1 MTEPTI
7 REDND
12 GVIFSAKIVPAS
24 SRTAIAGLL
33 DGMVKIK
40 VAAPPEKGKANQLL
54 LSFLAKQL
62 GVKIKALSIISGQSS
77 AVKQIKIA
85 GISTQ
90 TLREKLRLD
99 K

>member
-1 MTEPTI
+1 MTELTI

-54 LSFLAKQL
+54 LSFLAKEL
-62 GVKIKALSIISGQSS
+62 GVKTKALSIISGQRN

-90 TLREKLRLD
+90 TLQEKLRLN

>member
-12 GVIFSAKIVPAS
+12 GVFFSAKIVPAS

-62 GVKIKALSIISGQSS
+62 GVKTKALRIISGQSS
-77 AVKQIKIA
+77 PVKQIKIA

-90 TLREKLRLD
+90 TVQEKLRLD

>member
-12 GVIFSAKIVPAS
+12 GVFFSAKIVPAS

-33 DGMVKIK
+33 DGMVKVK

-54 LSFLAKQL
+54 LSFLAKEL
-62 GVKIKALSIISGQSS
+62 GVKTKALSIISGQSS
-77 AVKQIKIA
+77 TVKQIRVV
-85 GISTQ
+85 GISVE
-90 TLREKLRLD
+90 TLKEKLRLD

>member
-1 MTEPTI
+1 MTGLAI

-62 GVKIKALSIISGQSS
+62 GIKTKALSIISGQSS

>member
-1 MTEPTI
+1 MTGPTI
-7 REDND
+7 REEDD
-12 GVIFSAKIVPAS
+12 GVVFSAKIVPAS

-62 GVKIKALSIISGQSS
+62 GIKTKALSIISGQSS

>member
-24 SRTAIAGLL
+24 SRTAIVGLL

-40 VAAPPEKGKANQLL
+40 VTAPPEKGKANQLL
-54 LSFLAKQL
+54 LSFLAIQF
-62 GVKIKALSIISGQSS
+62 GVKAKALSIISGQSS

-90 TLREKLRLD
+90 TLQEKLRLN

>member
-7 REDND
+7 QEDDD

-40 VAAPPEKGKANQLL
+40 VAAPPERGKANQLL

-62 GVKIKALSIISGQSS
+62 GVKIKSLRIISGQSS
-77 AVKQIKIA
+77 PIKQIKIA
-85 GISTQ
+85 GVSTE
-90 TLREKLRLD
+90 TLQEKLGF

>member
-12 GVIFSAKIVPAS
+12 GVIFSVKIVPAS

-40 VAAPPEKGKANQLL
+40 IAAPPEKGKANQLL

-62 GVKIKALSIISGQSS
+62 GIKTKALSIISGQGSPI
-77 AVKQIKIA
+77 KQIKIT
-85 GISTQ
+85 GISAQ

>member
-12 GVIFSAKIVPAS
+12 GVIFSVKIVPAS

-62 GVKIKALSIISGQSS
+62 GVKTKALSIISGQSNP
-77 AVKQIKIA
+77 VKQIKIA
-85 GISTQ
+85 GISAR
-90 TLREKLRLD
+90 TLQEKLRLD

>member
-40 VAAPPEKGKANQLL
+40 VAAPPERGKANQLL

-62 GVKIKALSIISGQSS
+62 GVKIKSLRIISGQSS
-77 AVKQIKIA
+77 PIKQIKIA
-85 GISTQ
+85 GVSTE
-90 TLREKLRLD
+90 TLQEKLGF